1 MININLPN
9 TKNLVLELRDSWLTI
24 WFNRPEK
31 RNALS
36 DDLIDEVKLTLS
48 SIEQDSSIRGIIF
61 RGKGGIFCAGADL
74 KNIKEITASENKSH
88 SLAFKTSKK
97 IGSLFEQISK
107 TPQITVSVVE
117 GAALAGAFGIACTSD
132 FVISMSDSKYALTET
147 RLGLTPAQIAPYVLK
162 RLGFSQGKKLLL
174 LGTMFNGQEGFEIGM
189 VDYLAHNDKDINKYI
204 INIKNN
210 VNKCAPHAIS
220 LTKRVIAA
228 GEEINLDKA
237 AELFSKSINSN
248 EGRDGLASFFEKRK
262 PFWNNNNK

>member
-1 MININLPN
+1 MISKKLPN
-9 TKNLVLELRDSWLTI
+9 TKNLILEQENSWLTI

-36 DDLIDEVKLTLS
+36 DDLINEIKLTLS
-48 SIEQDSSIRGIIF
+48 SIEKDSTIRGIIF

-74 KNIKEITASENKSH
+74 KNIKEITASENDSH
-88 SLAFKTSKK
+88 TLALKMSKQ

-107 TPQITVSVVE
+107 APQITVSVVE
-117 GAALAGAFGIACTSD
+117 GAAMAGAFGIACTSD
-132 FVISMSDSKYALTET
+132 FIISMDDSRYALTET

-174 LGTMFNGQEGFEIGM
+174 LGTMFNGKEGFEMGM
-189 VDYLAHNDKDINKYI
+189 VDYLAHNEKDINQYI

-210 VNKCAPHAIS
+210 VKKCAPSAIS
-220 LTKRVIAA
+220 LTKRVLAD
-228 GEEINLDKA
+228 GEDIDLNRA

-262 PFWNNNNK
+262 PFWNNN